1 MSQSSSLWGS
11 HGAQDTRRQDEW
23 KLLREWGTPGSA
35 QRVGVVV
42 KQKMGKDR
50 NVKGSFED
58 SYDSLHLLG
67 NSKTLV
73 SRKGPCLRLVIG
85 RRKVVETYPSSSNL
99 TLKWLLEAIG
109 ALVLFGSVCTGA

>member
-1 MSQSSSLWGS
+1 M
-11 HGAQDTRRQDEW
+11 
-23 KLLREWGTPGSA
+23 
-35 QRVGVVV
+35 VV

-67 NSKTLV
+67 NSKGNSLV

-99 TLKWLLEAIG
+99 THKWLLEAIG